1 MTQSELLRF
10 LAHVGT
16 DSAATTECA
25 LARNQYL
32 QNKTPEV
39 AAIAEP
45 ATGSL
50 QLEVRG
56 LNPEGLATIDV
67 KIVKGNMRR
76 IRRQQRDPRRER
88 RNGGLIGEVNGYH
101 IHL

>member
-1 MTQSELLRF
+1 VPQSELLRF

-25 LARNQYL
+25 LVRNQYL

-45 ATGSL
+45 ATGFL
-50 QLEVRG
+50 QLKVRG
-56 LNPEGLATIDV
+56 LNPEGLATIDI

-76 IRRQQRDPRRER
+76 IRRQQKGRHER

>member
-1 MTQSELLRF
+1 MWGLN
-10 LAHVGT
+10 
-16 DSAATTECA
+16 SAPTTECA
-25 LARNQYL
+25 LVRNQYL

-67 KIVKGNMRR
+67 
-76 IRRQQRDPRRER
+76 
-88 RNGGLIGEVNGYH
+88 
-101 IHL
+101 